1 MTWQVLCR
9 QLAIWWFSR
18 CLPRAISIYWS
29 EKHSS
34 SSTEGLIFGIRR
46 KKYGWSSYCNRNI
59 MMNSKWKFEDTATV
73 ICDLWQSVN
82 HSKWAAKM
90 EEERLLLLG
99 IWHEFDLS
107 HHTCRR
113 KERALLDQVQSCGW
127 HANAVVNNCDDIVS
141 RFDWKV
147 SGREYIICP
156 GSIVTTRADRA
167 VFRCHDL
174 VGCGVLVWS
183 VLIEGRGAKA
193 SCA

>member
-34 SSTEGLIFGIRR
+34 SSTEGLISGIRR
-46 KKYGWSSYCNRNI
+46 KKYGWSNYCNRNV

-113 KERALLDQVQSCGW
+113 KERALLDQVQAAAADMLMLLW
-127 HANAVVNNCDDIVS
+127 IIVMIFS
-141 RFDWKV
+141 VGLTGKYQGENTSF
-147 SGREYIICP
+147 
-156 GSIVTTRADRA
+156 A
-167 VFRCHDL
+167 L
-174 VGCGVLVWS
+174 VASWQ
-183 VLIEGRGAKA
+183 RGQTGQFFVAMI
-193 SCA
+193 